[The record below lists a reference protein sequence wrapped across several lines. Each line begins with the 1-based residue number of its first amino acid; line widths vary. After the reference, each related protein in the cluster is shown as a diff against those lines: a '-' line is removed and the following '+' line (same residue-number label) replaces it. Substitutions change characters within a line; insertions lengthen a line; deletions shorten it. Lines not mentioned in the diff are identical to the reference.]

1 MNFRTA
7 YDESVRQSKRGIVF
21 EKPSRV
27 KQSFKDE
34 CDVNNI
40 MARYATTGV
49 LGHVNTATPMSGDF
63 TMAPADYQE
72 AMALVLDAEEKFA
85 ALSSDVRKRF
95 DNNPMNLLQF
105 IQEPEKNY
113 EEGVKLG
120 LFNPKVVETGQT
132 TRVVGNSDIPGI
144 VSANGVSGVSA

>member
-7 YDESVRQSKRGIVF
+7 YDESVRQSKKGIVF

-27 KQSFKDE
+27 KQSFKDD

-40 MARYATTGV
+40 MARYATAGEIC
-49 LGHVNTATPMSGDF
+49 HVNCAIPMSGDF

-72 AMALVLDAEEKFA
+72 AMALVLDAENKFA
-85 ALSSDVRKRF
+85 ALPSDVRKRF
-95 DNNPMNLLQF
+95 DNNPINLLQF
-105 IQEPEKNY
+105 VQEPEKNY

-120 LFNPKVVETGQT
+120 LFNPKVVENSQAP
-132 TRVVGNSDIPGI
+132 VVVVPDNN
-144 VSANGVSGVSA
+144 A